1 MRTQSDVAN
10 RIKVDFFN
18 RCTGGEAEDVAD
30 IPRAFLE
37 VMEQMDQRAMRAAL
51 VRLHLLKK
59 RQSSEAIGIRYGITG
74 AGVRSAK
81 KYLSQTVHQVND
93 IALGP
98 QV

>member
-1 MRTQSDVAN
+1 M
-10 RIKVDFFN
+10 
-18 RCTGGEAEDVAD
+18 AD

-81 KYLSQTVHQVND
+81 KYLSQTVNQVNHV
-93 IALGP
+93 ALGP